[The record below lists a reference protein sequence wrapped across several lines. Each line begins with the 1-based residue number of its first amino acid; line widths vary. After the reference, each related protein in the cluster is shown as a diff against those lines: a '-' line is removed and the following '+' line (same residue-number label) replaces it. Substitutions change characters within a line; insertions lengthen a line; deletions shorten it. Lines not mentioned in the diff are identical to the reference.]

1 MPARPS
7 SPSLVVRDLKLALSS
22 PSPYARTSRVKLLLR
37 LARAH
42 EACGD
47 VDGAK
52 DNVAELRRM
61 AKEVGKGGNAKEKV
75 IHFIM
80 NLQTDFKPPFLFQL
94 SHNICGTS
102 FWE

>member
-47 VDGAK
+47 ADGAK
-52 DNVAELRRM
+52 DSVAELRRM

-75 IHFIM
+75 IRVM
-80 NLQTDFKPPFLFQL
+80 NLQTDFKPAFLFQL